1 MNKLTLSKH
10 KFLAAIV
17 LAVLFLAN
25 FAPAA
30 AIRASD
36 FNSKPDE
43 WFTSDEGK
51 QKITEI
57 ISWQGPAGGWAKGYK
72 ADHVHAADEPLGD
85 WDGVGT
91 IDNNYTFTEIRFLAR
106 AYNLTKRQ
114 DALDS
119 FNKGTDFLI
128 AMQYPNGGF
137 PQRFPLPKNYG
148 RYITYND
155 NAMTNVMR
163 LLEDINDNKPEFT
176 FVDAPRRAK
185 VKRAFDKGIDCI
197 VKSQIVSGGKLT
209 GWPQQCDPETLKPT
223 SARAYE
229 LPSISGG
236 ESAGVAELL
245 MRLDEPSEDV
255 KKAVH
260 AAAAWYEASKITGKR
275 LAKSKDAQGQT
286 DSRLVDDPSA
296 EPLWARYYE
305 LETNRPFFCGRD
317 GVKKYSYDEIER
329 ERRVGYAWYGAF
341 GRRVLQDYPKWCE
354 KHHTTPDVAVK

>member
-1 MNKLTLSKH
+1 MRNPKL
-10 KFLAAIV
+10 LALLLALLIV
-17 LAVLFLAN
+17 AKL
-25 FAPAA
+25 APAA
-30 AIRASD
+30 AVRASD
-36 FNSKPDE
+36 FNSKSDE

-51 QKITEI
+51 QQLTNI

-72 ADHVHAADEPLGD
+72 ADHPHKDGEPLGD

-91 IDNNYTFTEIRFLAR
+91 IDNSYTFTEVRLLAR

-114 DALDS
+114 DVLDS
-119 FNKGTDFLI
+119 FNKGLDFLL

-163 LLEDINDNKPEFT
+163 LLEDINDGKSEFA
-176 FVDAPRRAK
+176 FLDAPRRAK
-185 VKRAFDKGIDCI
+185 VKQAFDKGVDCI
-197 VKSQIVSGGKLT
+197 VRSQIVSAGKLT
-209 GWPQQCDPETLKPT
+209 AWPQQCDPETLKPT

-236 ESAGVAELL
+236 ESAGIVELL
-245 MRLDEPSEDV
+245 MRLDEPSEEV
-255 KKAVH
+255 KKAIH
-260 AAAAWYEASKITGKR
+260 AAAAWYETSKITGKR
-275 LAKSKDAQGQT
+275 LEKSKDAEGKS
-286 DSRLVDDPSA
+286 DSKLLDDASA

-329 ERRVGYAWYGAF
+329 ERRIGYAFLGTF

-354 KHHTTPDVAVK
+354 KHHTKPEVAAK